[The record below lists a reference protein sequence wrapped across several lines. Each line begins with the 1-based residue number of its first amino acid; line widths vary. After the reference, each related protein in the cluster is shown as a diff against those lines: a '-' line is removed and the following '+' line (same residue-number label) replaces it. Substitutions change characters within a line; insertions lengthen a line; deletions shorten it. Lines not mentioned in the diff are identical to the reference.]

1 MESTMD
7 INLDNQLTTGNEITS
22 EQQPNRNEMDQ
33 SLPPSPGISR
43 PKTPLLTI
51 FQRKQQLA
59 QDIKY
64 YTITMENLKSN
75 IKSRRIN
82 GLLDESSHIM
92 KEHHQRLAN
101 YSSIH
106 QITVSELTSL
116 PNCEIPDFAEHH
128 TPYGTPTKNND
139 LEFPTLPKTAS
150 VKRKDNEVEF
160 VSPPTRKL
168 SKNLRTNPNP
178 DLNFKLN
185 LSNKFNG
192 LENSVPT
199 IDPVEGTST
208 GTAATKVPVNKNP

>member
-22 EQQPNRNEMDQ
+22 EQQPNGNEMDQ
-33 SLPPSPGISR
+33 SLPPSPGISL
-43 PKTPLLTI
+43 PGTPLLTNC
-51 FQRKQQLA
+51 QRRHQLA

-64 YTITMENLKSN
+64 YTITMENLKFN

-101 YSSIH
+101 YSSLH
-106 QITVSELTSL
+106 QIT
-116 PNCEIPDFAEHH
+116 
-128 TPYGTPTKNND
+128 
-139 LEFPTLPKTAS
+139 
-150 VKRKDNEVEF
+150 
-160 VSPPTRKL
+160 
-168 SKNLRTNPNP
+168 
-178 DLNFKLN
+178 LN

-208 GTAATKVPVNKNP
+208 STAVTKVLVNKNPSANKNTNQTTDTTKKLPPPVMLKITLNFREQMKTITDYMPKLRSKMTGEYFK